1 MKVQPV
7 HPRERLQ
14 RAFKQ
19 KTDKL
24 KLLKWNICIQG
35 KGCREHLEKKI
46 PKISVDK
53 EVLEDLPY
61 LNTKIKVDETNK
73 LSRKEVIFDQIINQL
88 PPNNDTYYIKHDKKQ
103 DSFTVKK
110 DVKRRPVLK
119 RKYNL
124 TAAVVN
130 AVKKKYAKPDRRRKN
145 N

>member
-1 MKVQPV
+1 M

-14 RAFKQ
+14 RA
-19 KTDKL
+19 L
-24 KLLKWNICIQG
+24 
-35 KGCREHLEKKI
+35 RKKI

-88 PPNNDTYYIKHDKKQ
+88 PLNNDTYYIKHDKKQ

-130 AVKKKYAKPDRRRKN
+130 AVKKKYAKLDRRRKN